1 MVQKFY
7 RIKEVVALTGL
18 PQSTIYQKMK
28 LGEFPKSFSISP
40 RLVAWSESGPC
51 RLAGSAP
58 WRVRQAT
65 SRVANNNLKPAPG
78 KKNPA
83 RCAAGTG
90 LRGIKNSGQPNRTA
104 IAPQAPNRKGGNW

>member
-40 RLVAWSESGPC
+40 RLVAWSESDLAAWQAQ
-51 RLAGSAP
+51 RLGECG
-58 WRVRQAT
+58 R
-65 SRVANNNLKPAPG
+65 
-78 KKNPA
+78 
-83 RCAAGTG
+83 
-90 LRGIKNSGQPNRTA
+90 
-104 IAPQAPNRKGGNW
+104 PQAA